1 MITLLLLRLHARLNF
16 VCLSGSTLK
25 ETEMKPIKIDTADLD
40 NAEARAAIGRHQHDC
55 GLKALTVNPDSG
67 YWKGKVEERRATLA
81 TASAEVAAARA
92 KLGAALDPA
101 LEAVN
106 GKATARTIHSYRSII
121 AVAARAEAQLAD
133 AGLPK
138 AFRKGASLHY
148 RPAGP
153 AANAYKYKAQTTRL
167 TIERRGTAWYLTSV
181 ERDELYP
188 KQAELF
194 SICIAPDQ
202 AETIRKAAIRPFV
215 VTEAA

>member
-1 MITLLLLRLHARLNF
+1 
-16 VCLSGSTLK
+16 
-25 ETEMKPIKIDTADLD
+25 MKPIKIDTTAID
-40 NAEARAAIGRHQHDC
+40 NAEARAAIFRRQYDD
-55 GLKALTVNPDSG
+55 ASRSAMTNPGSA
-67 YWKGKVEERRATLA
+67 YWAGKLSEQRAYLDGA
-81 TASAEVAAARA
+81 IDELQAA
-92 KLGAALDPA
+92 KAALAETIQPA
-101 LEAVN
+101 LDAAN
-106 GKATARTIHSYRSII
+106 GKATAHTVTDAMDVVHLAR
-121 AVAARAEAQLAD
+121 RAEAQLAD

-138 AFRKGASLHY
+138 AFRKGAILHY